1 MSEPVP
7 SYEEIRAME
16 RGEIPHVA
24 APKATKAASDNRRS
38 RLAQVVG
45 ESRREAADFIPDNR
59 AGTALNDLLQL
70 GASGE
75 VPPLTIG
82 GLAVL
87 ELMGSPF
94 LAEPVNGQLT
104 ITTMDTARAVA
115 VMANGLAGVAPLL
128 SALAMEKAA
137 TELERDTFGDA
148 THTAVLSAPLRIR
161 AAEMRGQWD
170 SQALVALEQAGKTKT
185 ELDTELLVRIKDII
199 AELGALR

>member
-7 SYEEIRAME
+7 SYDEIRAME
-16 RGEIPHVA
+16 RGEIPHA
-24 APKATKAASDNRRS
+24 AKPEADKGAAGRRS

-45 ESRREAADFIPDNR
+45 ESRREAADFLPENR

-75 VPPLTIG
+75 VPPLTVG

-87 ELMGSPF
+87 ELLGSPF
-94 LAEPVNGQLT
+94 LAEPVNGQLI

-115 VMANGLAGVAPLL
+115 VMANGALGVAPLL

-137 TELERDTFGDA
+137 TELERDGSA
-148 THTAVLSAPLRIR
+148 YGAPLRIR
-161 AAEMRGQWD
+161 AGEMRGQWD
-170 SQALVALEQAGKTKT
+170 SQALAALEQAGKTKT
-185 ELDTELLVRIKDII
+185 ELDTELLARIKDII